1 MEYMKFQIGGT
12 RRGYPRFDIF
22 SVCKIWLLCQICS
35 VCQICAPRVRLAG
48 RRSTVAVDM
57 LARGTAVILILFS
70 LCDEAQAVFRSAG
83 LRLC

>member
-1 MEYMKFQIGGT
+1 MENMKSQTGGT
-12 RRGYPRFDIF
+12 CNGYPRFDIF
-22 SVCKIWLLCQICS
+22 SVCKICQICS
-35 VCQICAPRVRLAG
+35 VCQICAPRLRLAG
-48 RRSTVAVDM
+48 RCSTVAVDM